1 MDQRPSDK
9 EILDFLQEQT
19 DNGEY
24 TGKVIFRWSG
34 CGRGWRLHETSRV
47 DAVQDVR
54 QAIVDRMPVKTE
66 ADMQRAWR
74 EGLEEGMTELEKE
87 VLEIDGEE
95 SKKLGAKPRVVLHKW
110 YCRSCDFII
119 YRDQKDNQW
128 IPCPNCGLDFEWSK
142 CTIPFRVIKVAEEE
156 EMERGLFDQ
165 KNSMDRILKEDAQL
179 RQTIAM
185 LRGKLK
191 DKEKLLREAIKEANK
206 RPCQGCLENHPI
218 GTICPPHE
226 VRSSK
231 PREAHFHEQIQN
243 KDTTIEELRSIIS
256 RMEEDQKKL
265 NVEVDLSNARWVILG
280 KLMNKE

>member
-19 DNGEY
+19 DKNIY
-24 TGKVIFRWSG
+24 TGKVILRWSG
-34 CGRGWRLHETSRV
+34 PGYGWRLHETGLEG
-47 DAVQDVR
+47 AVQDVR

-95 SKKLGAKPRVVLHKW
+95 SRKQEEKDRVVLHEW

-128 IPCPNCGLDFEWSK
+128 IPCPNCGLDFELDK
-142 CTIPFRVIKVAEEE
+142 RTIPFRVIKVAEEE
-156 EMERGLFDQ
+156 EM
-165 KNSMDRILKEDAQL
+165 DRILKEDGQL

-191 DKEKLLREAIKEANK
+191 DMEKLLREAIKEANK
-206 RPCQGCLENHPI
+206 RPCESCLENHPI

-226 VRSSK
+226 VRSSR

-265 NVEVDLSNARWVILG
+265 NAEVELNNIKWAALEKIM
-280 KLMNKE
+280 KKEA